1 MATSAHR
8 LVRAFATVS
17 GLTGLSRVL
26 GLVRDQMLAAFVGPG
41 VVLDAWLV
49 AFSLPNAARRI
60 FAEGAMSAAFVPM
73 LRDRL
78 TKDGAEDAKAFA
90 RAAFAFLLMIL
101 TPLIATL
108 ILLMPWVLD
117 LILQDRTPEPIRAL
131 SLIFARIML
140 PYLLFMSLMALVGG
154 VLDALGRF
162 AAKALAPSLFNV
174 VMIATLTALAVFD
187 RAPGL
192 WLSWATLVAGGLQLL
207 VVWVPAAR
215 LGWAPALAW
224 PRGLGPFARRMVPGL
239 IARGGYQISYLVV
252 LSLAATVEQ
261 DVSYRYLADRVY
273 QLPLGLVG
281 IALNTI
287 LLSSLANLVAQGQEE
302 AARRQCNRGLE
313 LAMLLALPTTFA
325 CCFLGEFLFQGLFE
339 VGQFTAADSRGA
351 ATALLG
357 FALGIPAAVGQMV
370 IQPTFFAQ
378 QNTRDP
384 MVHSL
389 VAVAVA
395 IVASY
400 ALYPGWGLFG
410 LALAASLSSWVGFL
424 SLLIHALI
432 LGHVRPDRQLL
443 VRLVPMTAAA
453 AAMVLV
459 LQGLLIL
466 FGDLSHWAFLAR
478 LPLTLGLI
486 AVGAGVYFGLALLFG
501 ALNTA
506 DLRNTWLQR

>member
-1 MATSAHR
+1 MPHR
-8 LVRAFATVS
+8 LDRAFATVS
-17 GLTGLSRVL
+17 GLTGLSRIL
-26 GLVRDQMLAAFVGPG
+26 GLVRDQMLAAFVGPSL
-41 VVLDAWLV
+41 VLDAWLV

-78 TKDGAEDAKAFA
+78 TKGGAREAKAFA
-90 RAAFAFLLMIL
+90 RAAFAFLILVL

-117 LILQDRTPEPIRAL
+117 LILQESAPEPTRTL

-154 VLDALGRF
+154 VLDVLGKF
-162 AAKALAPSLFNV
+162 AAKALAPSLFNL
-174 VMIATLTALAVFD
+174 VMIATLTVLAVLD

-192 WLSWATLVAGGLQLL
+192 WLSWATLMAGALQLL

-215 LGWAPALAW
+215 LGWAPALVW
-224 PRGLGPFARRMVPGL
+224 PRGLGPFARRMVPGMV
-239 IARGGYQISYLVV
+239 ARGGYQISFLVV

-273 QLPLGLVG
+273 QLPLGLIG

-287 LLSSLANLVAQGQEE
+287 LLSSLANLIAQGQDA

-313 LAMLLALPTTFA
+313 LAMLLALPITFA

-370 IQPTFFAQ
+370 IQPTFFAR

-384 MVHSL
+384 MIHSL

-395 IVASY
+395 IVGSY
-400 ALYPGWGLFG
+400 ALYPALGLFG

-424 SLLIHALI
+424 SLLTHALI
-432 LGHVRPDRQLL
+432 FGHVRPDRQLL
-443 VRLVPMTAAA
+443 VRLIPMTVAS
-453 AAMVLV
+453 AAMVL
-459 LQGLLIL
+459 LLKGLLIL
-466 FGDLSHWAFLAR
+466 LGDLSRWAFALR
-478 LPLTLGLI
+478 VPLTLGLI
-486 AVGAGVYFGLALLFG
+486 ALAAGAYFAMTLLLG
-501 ALNTA
+501 ALNKA
-506 DLRNTWLQR
+506 DLRNTWTQS